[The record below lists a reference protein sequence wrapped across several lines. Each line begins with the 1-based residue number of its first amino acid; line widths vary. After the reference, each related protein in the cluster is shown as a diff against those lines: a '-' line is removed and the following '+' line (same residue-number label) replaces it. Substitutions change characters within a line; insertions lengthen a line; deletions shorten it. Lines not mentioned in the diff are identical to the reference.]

1 MREMSSVSVQS
12 VSLSFLFTSPPF
24 PSPFPP
30 HPLPHL
36 LFSFPAASGLME
48 TRGMT
53 RALLNSWLTLP
64 VYRDTMLLNRLV
76 WGEGEEGE
84 GRGAGGGSEGEREG
98 GRGRE

>member
-1 MREMSSVSVQS
+1 
-12 VSLSFLFTSPPF
+12 
-24 PSPFPP
+24 
-30 HPLPHL
+30 
-36 LFSFPAASGLME
+36 
-48 TRGMT
+48 MT

-84 GRGAGGGSEGEREG
+84 GRGAGGGSEGEREW